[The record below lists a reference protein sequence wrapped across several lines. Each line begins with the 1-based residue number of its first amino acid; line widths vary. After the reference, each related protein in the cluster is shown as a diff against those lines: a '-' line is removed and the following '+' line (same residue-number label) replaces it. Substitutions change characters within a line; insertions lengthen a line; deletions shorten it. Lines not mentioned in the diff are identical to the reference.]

1 MFKIAIAAG
10 ALAAALGA
18 TPAAAQYYYPYDT
31 GCYDD
36 WGNPVECYN
45 YSYPFYG
52 GPFFGFGG
60 PFFFNGH
67 RHFHHGFFVHH
78 GFVNHGFVNRGFV
91 GRPFMGHGFV
101 GQSGF
106 VGHPGFVGQP
116 FMGHGFAGGFH
127 GMNGFHGGMGGFHG
141 GMGGAGMSGSMAA
154 WAAAATF
161 IADL

>member
-45 YSYPFYG
+45 YSYPFFG

-67 RHFHHGFFVHH
+67 RHHGFFVH
-78 GFVNHGFVNRGFV
+78 HGFVNRGFV
-91 GRPFMGHGFV
+91 GRPFMR
-101 GQSGF
+101 
-106 VGHPGFVGQP
+106 
-116 FMGHGFAGGFH
+116 HGFAGGFH

-141 GMGGAGMSGSMAA
+141 GMGGAGMGGFHGGMGGGQ
-154 WAAAATF
+154 F
-161 IADL
+161 HR

>member
-67 RHFHHGFFVHH
+67 RHFHHAF
-78 GFVNHGFVNRGFV
+78 
-91 GRPFMGHGFV
+91 
-101 GQSGF
+101 S
-106 VGHPGFVGQP
+106 
-116 FMGHGFAGGFH
+116 
-127 GMNGFHGGMGGFHG
+127 
-141 GMGGAGMSGSMAA
+141 STMASSTTA
-154 WAAAATF
+154 SSIEASLAVPSWVTASSVSPASLAIPA
-161 IADL
+161 

>member
-1 MFKIAIAAG
+1 MSRMGGFDVQDRIAAG

-45 YSYPFYG
+45 YSYPFFG

-60 PFFFNGH
+60 PVFFNGH

-78 GFVNHGFVNRGFV
+78 G
-91 GRPFMGHGFV
+91 
-101 GQSGF
+101 
-106 VGHPGFVGQP
+106 

-127 GMNGFHGGMGGFHG
+127 GMNGFHGGMGGAGMGGFHGGFGGFHG
-141 GMGGAGMSGSMAA
+141 GMGGGGH
-154 WAAAATF
+154 F
-161 IADL
+161 HR

>member
-1 MFKIAIAAG
+1 MSGAGEANPGVFMNGPSPRASLRNVTYRPRRSLRSTLGEYRRQSGCLTACLEWEVSMFKIAIAAG

-60 PFFFNGH
+60 PF
-67 RHFHHGFFVHH
+67 
-78 GFVNHGFVNRGFV
+78 
-91 GRPFMGHGFV
+91 
-101 GQSGF
+101 
-106 VGHPGFVGQP
+106 
-116 FMGHGFAGGFH
+116 
-127 GMNGFHGGMGGFHG
+127 
-141 GMGGAGMSGSMAA
+141 
-154 WAAAATF
+154 
-161 IADL
+161 

>member
-78 GFVNHGFVNRGFV
+78 GFVNHGFVNHSIEASSAGPSWATASSV
-91 GRPFMGHGFV
+91 SPA
-101 GQSGF
+101 S
-106 VGHPGFVGQP
+106 
-116 FMGHGFAGGFH
+116 FAIP
-127 GMNGFHGGMGGFHG
+127 
-141 GMGGAGMSGSMAA
+141 A
-154 WAAAATF
+154 
-161 IADL
+161 

>member
-1 MFKIAIAAG
+1 MFKTVIAAG

-60 PFFFNGH
+60 PFFFNRH

-91 GRPFMGHGFV
+91 GRPFMR
-101 GQSGF
+101 
-106 VGHPGFVGQP
+106 
-116 FMGHGFAGGFH
+116 HGFAGGFH

-141 GMGGAGMSGSMAA
+141 GMGGGGH
-154 WAAAATF
+154 F
-161 IADL
+161 HR